1 MTNPTIIDGLTIAK
15 TIIDDVKK
23 ETSALAAQDIMI
35 GLAVV
40 MVGNNPISQIYVNKK
55 RKMALEAGINS
66 FVYDVEE
73 SISTRDLKN
82 LINELNQNP
91 KVHGILVQL
100 PLPSQINS
108 IEIINSIDPNKDV
121 DGFSIE
127 NIGKLITD
135 QPGIFPCTP
144 RGCLHLIKSV
154 VSDIKGMNAVVVG
167 RSNVVGRPMSNMLL
181 NEDCTVTV
189 IHLHTKNP
197 AEIARKADILVSATG
212 HPGLITPEWVN
223 DNMIVIDVGQARI
236 MVDGKEK
243 LVGDV
248 AFEQV
253 KDKVRAITPVPG
265 GVGPM
270 TVAYLLKNTV
280 EAYHLQ
286 RSHTS
291 N

>member
-1 MTNPTIIDGLTIAK
+1 MTDAKIIDGRTIAK
-15 TIIDDVKK
+15 TIIEDVKK
-23 ETSALAAQDIMI
+23 EIRELAKQDITV

-55 RKMALEAGINS
+55 RKMALEVGINS

-73 SISTRDLKN
+73 SIATADLKN
-82 LINELNQNP
+82 LINELNHNP

-100 PLPSQINS
+100 PLPAQINP
-108 IEIINSIDPNKDV
+108 IEIINAIDPKKDV
-121 DGFSIE
+121 DGFSVE
-127 NIGKLITD
+127 NIGKLITN

-154 VSDIKGMNAVVVG
+154 VPNIKGMNAVVVG

-197 AEIARKADILVSATG
+197 AEIARRADILVSATG
-212 HPGLITPEWVN
+212 HAGLITEEWVN
-223 DNMIVIDVGQARI
+223 ENMIVIDVGQSRI

-248 AFEQV
+248 NFEQV

-270 TVAYLLKNTV
+270 TVAYLLKNTL
-280 EAYHLQ
+280 EAFHLQ
-286 RSHTS
+286 I
-291 N
+291 